1 MKKNFFMLAATAALF
16 AACAETELV
25 NEVNVESTP
34 QAIGFETFANKAT
47 RATENNAG
55 EYSWK
60 LQDHHL
66 TFKVWGGKN
75 ADGSLQSV
83 YAKDAPGV
91 VTFGTA
97 WVAAPLKYW
106 DKTAEKYDFMAAA
119 PAVPA
124 AGVNWVATTTTDH
137 DFSTATLALT
147 GFVLKGTNLSVTKS
161 TNYEYNWKGDQDVDL
176 LISENT
182 EVLRGA
188 YNKATPDDVNL
199 DFIHIL
205 SRLNIIVK
213 KGLGITVPVNV
224 TALKVYN
231 LKNKGSFNET
241 TAAVN
246 TTPGTAARWSSLG
259 VDGTYELVGKPIDGI
274 ADDDA
279 RYVIQS
285 LVIPQTINEED
296 IEINGTST
304 EAEAYFEIQY
314 TIDGEKYHGFYNLA
328 KAMGDATYTFGE
340 GWQNNLTITINPAGI
355 TFSGDVSTWAVVK
368 DGGSID

>member
-1 MKKNFFMLAATAALF
+1 MMAAAAMMF

-25 NEVNVESTP
+25 NEVNTVAEP

-83 YAKDAPGV
+83 YATGDPGV

-97 WVAAPLKYW
+97 WVADPLKYW
-106 DKTAEKYDFMAAA
+106 DKTAGYYDFMAAA
-119 PAVPA
+119 PAEPA
-124 AGVNWVATTTTDH
+124 AGVKWVATTTTDH
-137 DFSTATLALT
+137 DFSTATLALNS
-147 GFVLKGTNLSVTKS
+147 FVLKGTNLSVTKS

-182 EVLRGA
+182 KVLRAA

-213 KGLGITVPVNV
+213 KGSGITSPVNV

-231 LKNKGSFNET
+231 LKNKGSFDET

-259 VDGTYELVGKPIDGI
+259 VEGTYELAGKPIDDI
-274 ADDDA
+274 AADDA
-279 RYVIQS
+279 RYIIQS
-285 LVIPQTINEED
+285 LVIPQTVIVED
-296 IEINGTST
+296 IDVDGSGTKD
-304 EAEAYFEIQY
+304 EAYFEIQY
-314 TIDGEKYHGFYNLA
+314 TIDGEQYHGFYNLA
-328 KAMGDATYTFGE
+328 KAMSGAANYTFGE

-368 DGGSID
+368 DGTDID

>member
-1 MKKNFFMLAATAALF
+1 MKKQYFMIAAAATLF
-16 AACAETELV
+16 AACAETDLID
-25 NEVNVESTP
+25 EVSVQEVP
-34 QAIGFETFANKAT
+34 QVIGFETFANKAT

-83 YAKDAPGV
+83 YATDNPGV

-97 WVAAPLKYW
+97 WVADPLKYW

-124 AGVNWVATTTTDH
+124 RGVNWEATTTTDH
-137 DFSTATLALT
+137 DFSTATLALNN
-147 GFVLKGTNLSVTKS
+147 FVLKGTNLSVEKS
-161 TNYEYNWKGDQDVDL
+161 TNYEYNWKDEDDVDL

-213 KGLGITVPVNV
+213 KGSGITSPVNV
-224 TALKVYN
+224 TALNVYN

-241 TAAVN
+241 AAVS

-259 VDGTYELVGKPIDGI
+259 VEGTYVLEGEPINDI
-274 ADDDA
+274 AADDA
-279 RYVIQS
+279 RYIIQS
-285 LVIPQTINEED
+285 LVIPQTINTED
-296 IEINGTST
+296 IDVDGSAT
-304 EAEAYFEIQY
+304 EDEAYFEIKY
-314 TIDGEKYHGFYNLA
+314 TIDGEAYHGFYNLA